1 MIIPDYWAEA
11 RRTETR
17 RGRAVT
23 VRRFGW
29 SNLSPEDAQ
38 TMAEVRVEEAL
49 RRRMAGEALWARE
62 LKRAY
67 HGSEGVPIREEVLA
81 RQGELVVTRNAYG
94 ARCLNTEHALFA
106 DIDFKIEVRL
116 WQGLLGW
123 ALLCLGAGL
132 LAWLFRSAGAFVLL
146 LFLSLLLAAP
156 ATQQVQR
163 LWLAARGGPLQVQ
176 RRRMRAFLAQHP
188 AWSLRLYQTPAGLR
202 VLATHEPM
210 AARSELTRSFFQA
223 VSTDE
228 TYVRM
233 CLNQNCFRAR
243 LSAKPWRIKMAER
256 LKAGAWPVAPELLP
270 ARQAWIE
277 RYESQA
283 ASYAACRYLETL
295 GSGFIHRELQAVVDL
310 HDRESRALRQDLPLA

>member
-1 MIIPDYWAEA
+1 MIVPDFWAEA
-11 RRTETR
+11 QRKQTSN
-17 RGRAVT
+17 GRSVT

-29 SNLSPEDAQ
+29 STLSPEDAQ
-38 TMAEVRVEEAL
+38 AMAEARAEEAV
-49 RRRMAGEALWARE
+49 RRRVAGEALTARE
-62 LKRAY
+62 LKMPY
-67 HGSEGVPIREEVLA
+67 NGSEGVPIREEVLA
-81 RQGELVVTRNAYG
+81 RHGELVVTRNAYG
-94 ARCLNTEHALFA
+94 SRCLNTEHALFA

-132 LAWLFRSAGAFVLL
+132 LAWQLRSAGTFVLL

-156 ATQQVQR
+156 ATQQVRR
-163 LWLAARGGPLQVQ
+163 LWLAVRGGPLQVQ
-176 RRRMRAFLAQHP
+176 RRRMQAFLAQHP

-210 AARSELTRSFFQA
+210 AARSELTRSFFHA

-256 LKAGAWPVAPELLP
+256 LKAGTWPVSPEQMP
-270 ARQAWIE
+270 ARQDWIE
-277 RYESQA
+277 RYENQA

-295 GSGFIHRELQAVVDL
+295 GSGFIHPELQAVVAL
-310 HDRESRALRQDLPLA
+310 HDSESRALRQDLPLA